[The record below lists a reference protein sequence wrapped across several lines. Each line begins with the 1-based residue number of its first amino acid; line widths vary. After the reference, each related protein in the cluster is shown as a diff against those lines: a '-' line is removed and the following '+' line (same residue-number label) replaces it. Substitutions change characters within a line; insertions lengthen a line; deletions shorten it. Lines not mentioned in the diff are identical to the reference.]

1 MLIFHT
7 HCQLGNQMFIYAS
20 AHSLSKLKKQKYC
33 LSNISELKYFTLC
46 KNEKTNNF
54 IKFIWFR
61 ISSKILKYNFH
72 HLQDNRI
79 DHSLELRNETNKRN
93 WYYGYFQGEKYFFNN
108 EFEIRKRFEI
118 KNKYRVKFDNL
129 KKEIIGEDKYAI
141 VHIRLKDFKTFGPDF
156 LRGPDLSL
164 PFSYYHKLIKEIP
177 NNYKIIF
184 LSDEIEKVKNEF
196 NYVKNAYYSENTVI
210 DDLQFIINAD
220 LCILS
225 CSTFGWWGAW
235 LNEKKTKTIFI
246 PKYFLGFKVKKE
258 FPVKMIPKDW
268 TQIEVYV

>member
-1 MLIFHT
+1 MQETSKKML
-7 HCQLGNQMFIYAS
+7 QNN
-20 AHSLSKLKKQKYC
+20 SK
-33 LSNISELKYFTLC
+33 N
-46 KNEKTNNF
+46 
-54 IKFIWFR
+54 
-61 ISSKILKYNFH
+61 
-72 HLQDNRI
+72 
-79 DHSLELRNETNKRN
+79 N

-164 PFSYYHKLIKEIP
+164 PFRYYHKLIKEIP

-210 DDLQFIINAD
+210 DDLQFIIKAD
-220 LCILS
+220 ICILS
-225 CSTFGWWGAW
+225 CSTFSWWGAW
-235 LNEKKTKTIFI
+235 LNEKKTKTIFV